1 MELIISAIG
10 AELRELNETMR
21 EIAEHLRNIEDYIA
35 PQIENAPDSAAT
47 PSKGNET
54 R

>member
-1 MELIISAIG
+1 MESIIAMIG
-10 AELRELNETMR
+10 AELRDLNETMR
-21 EIAEHLRNIEDYIA
+21 EIAEHLGNIEDYIA
-35 PQIENAPDSAAT
+35 PQIESAPDSAAT